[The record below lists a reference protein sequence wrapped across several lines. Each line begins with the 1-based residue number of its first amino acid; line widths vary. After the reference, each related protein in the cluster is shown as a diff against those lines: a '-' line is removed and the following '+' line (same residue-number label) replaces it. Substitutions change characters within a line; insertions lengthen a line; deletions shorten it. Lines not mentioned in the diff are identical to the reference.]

1 MKKKVI
7 TFLMAVFLVMSS
19 VPLSAEAAEPSGPL
33 IDIDETN
40 FPDEYFR
47 KYLSDEYDPD
57 GDGKLNPDEVTSIKG
72 DASNAI
78 DMKSLDGIELFPNLT
93 SLELLDSDLDS
104 LDVSQNPKLEYL
116 TVVFSN
122 ITSLDV
128 SKNQNLKELNCSYN
142 GLSNLVIGENPNLI
156 ELTCW
161 NNQLSSLDVSK
172 VPNLKA
178 LICHENQLTSLNLS
192 QNSKLEE
199 VNCETNRLTSLSLGK
214 NPNLTTLKCYNNQL
228 TNLNIGQNPNLTTLL
243 CNYNQL
249 TSLDI
254 SHNSMLNWLRCDEN
268 QLTSLDVSQNPNL
281 TTLTCGYNQ
290 ITGLD
295 LSKNPSLKEFI
306 CNDNQLKSL
315 DLSKNPNLED
325 IYCYNNQLTSLDLS
339 NNKKLEQ
346 IGCDFDSNFKEL
358 ILPAEVKK
366 LILIELYH
374 SEKIADLS
382 KIKGLNFSLVK
393 DSHFDKTMQIIDVTE
408 AAKAVPG
415 SYDYVWYQS
424 VSGLPYNI
432 NFNQLDTSPKPVT
445 DVSVSYRT
453 HVQSIGWQPYVSNG
467 TMAGTSGLA
476 KRLEGINIQVSGNSD
491 LGIQY
496 TTHVQSYGW
505 LPWSSNGD
513 MSGTEGEAK
522 RLEAIKIQL
531 TGADRYKY
539 DVYYRVHA
547 QSYGW
552 LGWAKNGAPAGTA
565 GYAKRL
571 EAIQIL
577 VVKKGNQID
586 QNQGGIS
593 SARSEA
599 YIALAGTSP
608 VVGAA
613 ATSNT
618 DPTIGGTEN
627 PNVSYRTHVQ
637 SFGWQGWK
645 YNGQMS
651 GTSGQAKRLEGINI
665 KLTNKLYSGGICYT
679 THVQSYGWQ
688 GDINNSATWKKDGE
702 MSGTSG
708 QAKRLE
714 AIMIKLTDE
723 MADHYDVYYRV
734 HAQSYGWL
742 GWAKNGEPAGTAGY
756 AKRLEGIQIVLV
768 PKGGTAPS
776 NSYGGINSANGQA
789 YIAK

>member
-7 TFLMAVFLVMSS
+7 TFLMAILLVMSS
-19 VPLSAEAAEPSGPL
+19 VPLSAKAAEPSGTGTL
-33 IDIDETN
+33 IEINETH
-40 FPDEYFR
+40 FPDAGFR
-47 KYLSDEYDPD
+47 GYLTDTYDSD
-57 GDGKLNPDEVTSIKG
+57 GDGKLNPNEVTSI
-72 DASNAI
+72 DIYMTQVN
-78 DMKSLDGIELFPNLT
+78 SLKGIELFPNLT
-93 SLELLDSDLDS
+93 SLKCTSNDLTS
-104 LDVSQNPKLEYL
+104 LDLSQNPKLTYL
-116 TVVFSN
+116 FSFN
-122 ITSLDV
+122 NQLSTLDL
-128 SKNQNLKELNCSYN
+128 SNN
-142 GLSNLVIGENPNLI
+142 SNLVEVNCTAATLSSLIIGNNSNLTK
-156 ELTCW
+156 LNCW
-161 NNQLSSLDVSK
+161 NNQLTSLDLSQA
-172 VPNLKA
+172 PNLKV
-178 LICHENQLTSLNLS
+178 LNCSENQLTSLDLS
-192 QNSKLEE
+192 KNANLEE
-199 VNCETNRLTSLSLGK
+199 LACDRNQLTSLNVSK
-214 NPNLTTLKCYNNQL
+214 NPNLTSLKCYNNQL
-228 TNLNIGQNPNLTTLL
+228 TNLNLGQIQNLTTLL
-243 CNYNQL
+243 CDVNQL

-254 SHNSMLNWLRCDEN
+254 SHNPLLNWLRCDLN
-268 QLTSLDVSQNPNL
+268 QLTSLDVSKNPNL
-281 TTLTCGYNQ
+281 TTLTCGCNQ

-295 LSKNPSLKEFI
+295 VSENPNLTDLSCI
-306 CNDNQLKSL
+306 DNQLRGL
-315 DLSKNPNLED
+315 DLSKNPNLEY
-325 IYCYNNQLTSLDLS
+325 ISCYDNHLTSLDLS
-339 NNKKLEQ
+339 NNKKLKQ
-346 IGCDFDSNFKEL
+346 IDCDFDSNLQEL
-358 ILPAEVKK
+358 ILPEEENN
-366 LILIELYH
+366 LYHIRLYH
-374 SEKIADLS
+374 SEKIADFS
-382 KIKGLNFSLVK
+382 KIKGLDLSLVK
-393 DSHFDKTMQIIDVTE
+393 DSHFDKTMQIMDITE
-408 AAKAVPG
+408 TAKEG
-415 SYDYVWYQS
+415 SDEYGWYQS
-424 VSGLPYNI
+424 VSGLPYN
-432 NFNQLDTSPKPVT
+432 FYFYQLDTSPKPVA

-467 TMAGTSGLA
+467 AMAGTSGLA
-476 KRLEGINIQVSGNSD
+476 KRLEGININVSGNSN

-577 VVKKGNQID
+577 VVKKGDQIN
-586 QNQGGIS
+586 QNQGGITS
-593 SARSEA
+593 TRSEA
-599 YIALAGTSP
+599 YIALAGSSP

-618 DPTIGGTEN
+618 DPVIGGTAD

-665 KLTNKLYSGGICYT
+665 KLTNKPYSGGICYT
-679 THVQSYGWQ
+679 THVQSIGWQ

-702 MSGTSG
+702 MAGTSG

-714 AIMIKLTDE
+714 AIMIKLTGE

-742 GWAKNGEPAGTAGY
+742 GWAKNGNPAGTAGY

-768 PKGGTAPS
+768 PKGGAAPA
-776 NSYGGINSANGQA
+776 NNYGGINSTNGQA